1 MGIRDTLRELDKGA
15 ERRFTEREVGFVAGR
30 VSDVERRLRAL
41 EDTTKAQ
48 ARAIAVLQARL
59 ADRPG

>member
-15 ERRFTEREVGFVAGR
+15 ERRFTEREVGLVAGR